1 MAYLGNKELLR
12 RHNATLAQFEK
23 NYASNNWQ
31 THNDD
36 QFDWWA
42 FPFDRG
48 KPAAALGD
56 WYNVPPADIELL
68 KKNKKFL
75 KSLARIA
82 LIQMWSYGW
91 DIEERKVLDV
101 STAQLRQRQSA
112 YSNNPVRLR
121 RLGLSLKT
129 FGLLDEFSSILEF
142 IKFLGKERLKGE
154 EGAPPLQRRYQGLQT
169 IAVCP
174 SCDRPIQM
182 SGSCGCT

>member
-1 MAYLGNKELLR
+1 LAYVGNKELLR
-12 RHNATLAQFEK
+12 RHNATLVQFEK
-23 NYASNNWQ
+23 NFASNNWQ
-31 THNDD
+31 THNDLH
-36 QFDWWA
+36 FDWWA

-56 WYNVPPADIELL
+56 RYDVPSPDIELL

-82 LIQMWSYGW
+82 MIQMWSYGW

-101 STAQLRQRQSA
+101 SAAQLRQRQAA

-129 FGLLDEFSSILEF
+129 FGLIDEFLSILEF
-142 IKFLGKERLKGE
+142 IKYLGKERLKGE
-154 EGAPPLQRRYQGLQT
+154 EGAPLLQRRYQGLQT
-169 IAVCP
+169 ITLCP
-174 SCDRPIQM
+174 SCVRHIQM